1 MSDSGEVSVEK
12 VHVGKFNLIE
22 VSTLQNPTVLRSIED
37 LEELQSTIEA
47 LINPRQTAV
56 KIYLDS
62 ELSLDEDIRRVELF
76 RQWDEELLAGF
87 YVSNNKKM
95 PVPKIKVDPLNFV
108 VPGTIKGYVRETYQ
122 ELRDKALGNGPESKI
137 AYDSFSLLVSLLE
150 GHK

>member
-1 MSDSGEVSVEK
+1 
-12 VHVGKFNLIE
+12 
-22 VSTLQNPTVLRSIED
+22 
-37 LEELQSTIEA
+37 
-47 LINPRQTAV
+47 
-56 KIYLDS
+56 
-62 ELSLDEDIRRVELF
+62 
-76 RQWDEELLAGF
+76 
-87 YVSNNKKM
+87 M